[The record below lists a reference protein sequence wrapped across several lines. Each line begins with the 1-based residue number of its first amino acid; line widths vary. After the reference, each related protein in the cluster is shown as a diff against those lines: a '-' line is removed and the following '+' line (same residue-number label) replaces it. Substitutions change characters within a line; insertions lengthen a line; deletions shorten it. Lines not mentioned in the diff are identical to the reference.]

1 MNVFFVKFIIE
12 FFKKNFFFFFAL
24 IFFLNMA
31 SSLEEDA
38 FVEGL
43 KFPEGTLALTF
54 GQRLIFT

>member
-12 FFKKNFFFFFAL
+12 FFKKNFFFAL

-31 SSLEEDA
+31 SSIEEDA